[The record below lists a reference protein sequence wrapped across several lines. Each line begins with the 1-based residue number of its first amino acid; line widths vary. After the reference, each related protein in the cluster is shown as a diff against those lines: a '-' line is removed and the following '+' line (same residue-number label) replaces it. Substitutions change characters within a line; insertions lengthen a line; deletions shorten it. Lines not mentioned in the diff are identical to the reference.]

1 MNNNKKTSNTVSVQ
15 PGEPQSSVLMGYH
28 VPTFYQRPTCLCTV
42 INSSFIC
49 RWLCSVKTD
58 KKMTQEDKNILLR
71 LEYDCQIE
79 FQPSQ
84 LLRVTKMRKL
94 HPKIYNIQ
102 EHHLELIG

>member
-1 MNNNKKTSNTVSVQ
+1 
-15 PGEPQSSVLMGYH
+15 
-28 VPTFYQRPTCLCTV
+28 
-42 INSSFIC
+42 
-49 RWLCSVKTD
+49 
-58 KKMTQEDKNILLR
+58 MTQEDKNILLR